1 MQDDEVCLFLLGPE
15 VGFLIPSGD
24 GMGFW
29 RGKNMKKPRGA
40 SGDKFK
46 LLNLSNSYS
55 FA

>member
-29 RGKNMKKPRGA
+29 LGKT
-40 SGDKFK
+40 
-46 LLNLSNSYS
+46 
-55 FA
+55 